1 MENFNHYSV
10 MLKEAVDGLAI
21 KPDGIYVDCTAG
33 GGGHSL
39 EIVKRLTDGGHLYAI
54 DQDVEAIAAA
64 TKRLGDY
71 LDRVTFIH
79 DNFVNVKQALA
90 ELEVIALVILS
101 VVVILVSV
109 LLAVVIIESKPKGRL
124 NVVKA

>member
-1 MENFNHYSV
+1 MMFKSCSYNTYNSQS
-10 MLKEAVDGLAI
+10 G
-21 KPDGIYVDCTAG
+21 
-33 GGGHSL
+33 S
-39 EIVKRLTDGGHLYAI
+39 
-54 DQDVEAIAAA
+54 
-64 TKRLGDY
+64 
-71 LDRVTFIH
+71 
-79 DNFVNVKQALA
+79 FVNESASASSFCARLSMDTVIAVSIFVILGLVSAIIALA